1 MLNWQ
6 DLPWGF
12 VINKIKIKLKIQSF
26 HLNLVKSNDGK
37 FGFSMI
43 QRRNT
48 KLLFS
53 ETCSNLVVM
62 PPVSFSFSHW
72 DPSNKSL
79 SLNHGTKFY
88 CYITSFI
95 WAYIFVLG

>member
-37 FGFSMI
+37 FGFGMI

-53 ETCSNLVVM
+53 ETCSNSVVI
-62 PPVSFSFSHW
+62 PLSVS
-72 DPSNKSL
+72 PL
-79 SLNHGTKFY
+79 ATGTRVTNHFP
-88 CYITSFI
+88 
-95 WAYIFVLG
+95 